1 MSPAVTRLPFA
12 QGSPLRIAPRLR
24 ELRAEGTV
32 HAVRTATGDPAW
44 LVTGHA
50 QVRGLLD
57 DDRLGRTHPNPRTA
71 ARTDET
77 LFNGL
82 LGNHATEAADHA
94 RIRTLLQPHFSPRNM
109 RALRPRVES
118 LTARLLDDLTALGP
132 PADLHTALAEPLPI
146 LVVCELL
153 GVPYADRARF
163 RTLTADAAALGDPD
177 RAQRGMLELF
187 AYGRELVARKRL
199 EPGDDV
205 LSRLAATE
213 GVPDDEI
220 AGLSMALLFA
230 GHETTVVHLGL
241 GVLLLLAHPE
251 QWRALVTGP
260 ELIPGAVEEILR
272 ASTTGTGGG
281 IPRYAREDL
290 DIDGTAVR
298 AGDLVLLG
306 NSAAN
311 HDPDAFP
318 DPDLFDI
325 TRRAGA
331 HVTFGHGARYCLGAP
346 LARLELHTVLTQLT
360 SRFPELRLDADP
372 DTLTTRQD
380 TLTGGLAELPVRW

>member
-1 MSPAVTRLPFA
+1 MTRLPFDLA
-12 QGSPLRIAPRLR
+12 GPLRIAPRLR
-24 ELRAEGTV
+24 ELQAEGTV
-32 HAVRTATGDPAW
+32 HPVRTAMDDPAW

-50 QVRGLLD
+50 QVRRLLD
-57 DDRLGRTHPNPRTA
+57 DDRLGRTHPTPETA

-82 LGNHATEAADHA
+82 LGDFATEAADHA
-94 RIRTLLQPHFSPRNM
+94 RIRALLRPHFSPRNM
-109 RALRPRVES
+109 RALRPRVEA
-118 LTARLLDDLTALGP
+118 LTARLLDDLTEHGP

-146 LVVCELL
+146 LVICELL
-153 GVPYADRARF
+153 GVPYEDRDRF
-163 RTLTADAAALGDPD
+163 HTWTADAATLGDPG

-187 AYGRELVARKRL
+187 AYGHELVARKRA

-205 LSRLAATE
+205 LSRLAATD
-213 GVPDDEI
+213 GVGDDET

-230 GHETTVVHLGL
+230 GHETTVVHIGL

-251 QWRALVTGP
+251 QWRALVADPG
-260 ELIPGAVEEILR
+260 LIPGAVEEILR
-272 ASTTGTGGG
+272 ASTTGAGGG

-290 DIDGTAVR
+290 EIDGTAVR

-318 DPDLFDI
+318 DPDALDI
-325 TRRAGA
+325 TRQAGA
-331 HVTFGHGARYCLGAP
+331 HVTFGHGGRYCLGAP
-346 LARLELHTVLTQLT
+346 LARLELHAVLTQLT
-360 SRFPELRLDADP
+360 ERLPELSLAKAPERL
-372 DTLTTRQD
+372 TMRQD
-380 TLTGGLAELPVRW
+380 SVTGGLAELPVRW